1 MRARNNAAAYQ
12 KSRAGTPLLRLM
24 LCFGATQAPIA
35 APAARPTWL
44 HEIEFSFLN
53 GNLVVPPGRLFMF
66 NHDAVAAIRKQ
77 SRRDRESTNN

>member
-35 APAARPTWL
+35 APAARPTRL

-53 GNLVVPPGRLFMF
+53 GNLMVPSDHLHIF
-66 NHDAVAAIRKQ
+66 
-77 SRRDRESTNN
+77 